1 MITVARERLLVP
13 ARFKPPIVTRQENGT
28 KAFHS
33 YDWYFEWMKLYLK
46 NVRKVFLTPC
56 AATKPI
62 HSSPLHRSIYQK
74 LSSAYGKDREVLVVS
89 EPVVLIRYLDLYEL
103 EKLFCY
109 DFPPKLLSS
118 ESRAFFVERLRL
130 LLTNKDV
137 SGCLPRHHAVL
148 INDAIGSR
156 WKNYWQGDL
165 YSMMKKASLAIKPSP

>member
-1 MITVARERLLVP
+1 MITATREQILVP
-13 ARFKPPIVTRQENGT
+13 TRFRPPIVTRKENGI

-33 YDWYFEWMKLYLK
+33 YDWYFEWVKSYLK

-74 LSSAYGKDREVLVVS
+74 FSSVHGKDREVLVVS
-89 EPVVLIRYLDLYEL
+89 EPVVLIRYPDLYEL
-103 EKLFCY
+103 EKFFCY
-109 DFPPKLLSS
+109 DFPPKLLSL

-137 SGCLPRHHAVL
+137 LGCLPRHHATL
-148 INDAIGSR
+148 IDDAIGNK

-165 YSMMKKASLAIKPSP
+165 YLMMKKASLVIKPSP